1 MTSIYEASVLKNP
14 EVQSIYVKAIV
25 SVVEFVADTF
35 NPDIFIADVGN
46 GFELHLFQLT
56 EDGDH
61 DIESGHPVGTWCVY
75 EMFSKEVGMSAYWET
90 GLPLYFPT
98 KQECIDHARDV
109 YELGEHF
116 DRKYFDSDYQNEIG
130 YRN

>member
-1 MTSIYEASVLKNP
+1 MTSIYEAAVLKNP
-14 EVQSIYVKAIV
+14 SDVNSILATAIV
-25 SVVEFVADTF
+25 SVVNFIADTF
-35 NPDIFIADVGN
+35 NPDIFIANVGG

-61 DIESGHPVGTWCVY
+61 DMESGQPVGTWCVY
-75 EMFSKEVGMSAYWET
+75 EMFSEEVDGAYWET

-116 DRKYFDSDYQNEIG
+116 DRTYFDSDYQHEIG